1 MKNLREEIEKV
12 FKDVKIFP
20 EGLGYGKD
28 SNVSH
33 WRIVKFGELEHLVRS
48 WAEHI
53 LIELRHIRAN
63 APLTVGDKGKTR
75 GRLDELI
82 KKIEEANET

>member
-48 WAEHI
+48 WALECI
-53 LIELRHIRAN
+53 PKCQFTGLGSGYNKGRFDGFVEAIEL
-63 APLTVGDKGKTR
+63 TQ
-75 GRLDELI
+75 
-82 KKIEEANET
+82 KKIEEAK